1 MASLKLLNSRL
12 STDHCISY
20 IYYYCCKHDF
30 LCSFYFSWDRWVVED
45 QVLKDSENNRS
56 LMARL
61 HEQALK

>member
-1 MASLKLLNSRL
+1 MKIVTTLL
-12 STDHCISY
+12 DACEHVQ
-20 IYYYCCKHDF
+20 F
-30 LCSFYFSWDRWVVED
+30 FFSWDRWVVED